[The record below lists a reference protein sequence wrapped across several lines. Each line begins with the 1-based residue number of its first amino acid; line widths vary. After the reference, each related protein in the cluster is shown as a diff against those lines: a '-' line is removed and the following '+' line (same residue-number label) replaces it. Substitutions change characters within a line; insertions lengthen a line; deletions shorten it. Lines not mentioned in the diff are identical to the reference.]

1 MFINDT
7 DQRKYFSFYDYEY
20 YLDVSKQRELMPNEK
35 DLYKGLG
42 GVILSNVGG
51 VILSN
56 TLIFRPKSSIIG

>member
-7 DQRKYFSFYDYEY
+7 EQPKYFSFYDYKY
-20 YLDVSKQRELMPNEK
+20 YLDVSKRRELMPNEK

-42 GVILSNVGG
+42 GVILSN
-51 VILSN
+51 